1 MRIHHVLAAAGLG
14 VAALVTPSNAPAK
27 KVVVVVGA
35 PAGPGW
41 NTWHERRM
49 MRRGWYGPAWYN
61 GPGRHHGWYH
71 WRNSYYQNC
80 AWRWTRHHQ
89 REWRCW

>member
-1 MRIHHVLAAAGLG
+1 MRIHHLLAAAGLG
-14 VAALVTPSNAPAK
+14 VAALAIPSIAPAQ
-27 KVVVVVGA
+27 VGVYVG
-35 PAGPGW
+35 PPTGPGW

-49 MRRGWYGPAWYN
+49 VRRGWYGPAWYN

-71 WRNSYYQNC
+71 WRNSYYRNC
-80 AWRWTRHHQ
+80 AWRWNRHHE